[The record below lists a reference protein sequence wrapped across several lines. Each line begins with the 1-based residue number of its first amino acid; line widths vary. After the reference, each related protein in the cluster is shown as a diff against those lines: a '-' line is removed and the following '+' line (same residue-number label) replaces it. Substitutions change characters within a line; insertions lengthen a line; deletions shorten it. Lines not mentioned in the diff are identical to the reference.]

1 MMTIKIIFATLLV
14 GGFIGSCAD
23 KENRGFF
30 HNLALLILFIILVTN
45 HNFF

>member
-1 MMTIKIIFATLLV
+1 MMIIKIIFAILLA

-30 HNLALLILFIILVTN
+30 HNLVLFILFIILVTN
-45 HNFF
+45 HEFF